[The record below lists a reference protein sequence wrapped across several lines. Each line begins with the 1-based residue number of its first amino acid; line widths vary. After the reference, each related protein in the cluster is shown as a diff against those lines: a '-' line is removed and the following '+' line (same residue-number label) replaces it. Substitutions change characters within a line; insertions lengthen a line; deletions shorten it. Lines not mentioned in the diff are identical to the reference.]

1 MSGQFCVSEITRSPN
16 DSGSDNVTVAHLVH
30 SMERIDMANRI
41 IIYGGT
47 GGVGGALAR
56 RCTQAGASV
65 HLVARREDRLA
76 QLAGE
81 LQCTYTCGDVRDD
94 ALFERVMQDAGAPCA
109 GIAFAVGSIRIRPL
123 QRITAADMI
132 DDFTLNAVAA
142 ARAVQAALPALKAHG
157 NASVVLFSSIAA
169 RRGFASHA
177 SIAMA
182 KAAVEGLTVALAA
195 ELAPAVRVNAI
206 APSLLDTEL
215 GATVAASDTAR
226 TAIANMHPLSRL
238 GTADDVAS
246 LAAHLL
252 SADGSW
258 MTGQIIGVDGGR
270 SVVVK

>member
-1 MSGQFCVSEITRSPN
+1 
-16 DSGSDNVTVAHLVH
+16 
-30 SMERIDMANRI
+30 MERMDMANRI

-47 GGVGGALAR
+47 GGVGAALAR
-56 RCTQAGASV
+56 RLTRAGAAV
-65 HLVARREDRLA
+65 HLVARREDRL
-76 QLAGE
+76 QELATE

-94 ALFERVMQDAGAPCA
+94 ALFERVAQDAGSPIA

-123 QRITAADMI
+123 HRITAADMI

-142 ARAVQAALPALKAHG
+142 ARAVQSALPALKTHG

-169 RRGFASHA
+169 RHGFASHA

-215 GATVAASDTAR
+215 GATVAGSDTAR
-226 TAIANMHPLSRL
+226 TAIANMHPLPRL

-270 SVVVK
+270 SVVVR

>member
-1 MSGQFCVSEITRSPN
+1 
-16 DSGSDNVTVAHLVH
+16 
-30 SMERIDMANRI
+30 MANRI

-47 GGVGGALAR
+47 GGVGGSLAR

-226 TAIANMHPLSRL
+226 TAIANMHPLPRL

-246 LAAHLL
+246 IAAHLL